1 MARPRR
7 SAQVADRHQHFRV
20 TPRLLIGTP
29 LTIAA
34 GIFLASN
41 REKIAVDLLF
51 FHTTLRL
58 WIVLTVTF
66 LVGAG
71 VGKLSTWTRRI
82 RRLH

>member
-1 MARPRR
+1 MARSRS
-7 SAQVADRHQHFRV
+7 SAQVVDRYRRFRV
-20 TPRLLIGTP
+20 TPRWLIGTP
-29 LTIAA
+29 LTVAA
-34 GIFLASN
+34 GIFIASN
-41 REKIAVDLLF
+41 REKVAVDLLF